1 MGVGVS
7 SGPAVPDDSGPRL
20 DFAFN
25 GLPLTEVIKFVQ
37 SRYHEKAADKGHLN
51 VIIPEHL
58 RELSE
63 TNSLTLEV
71 KQVTVG
77 ELFNLIGLASERTIR
92 FVNGYQYIGS
102 GPVAQFSQAKG
113 GYHFAHVPSA
123 GANPTYLLQSD
134 FPTSVPEV
142 PGIGMSLG
150 GGAAPRETRQLVKFF
165 QLEPFL
171 ERFKIEDVVTA
182 VKTGWELAGIKPL
195 PTLRF
200 HDETKLLAVSGD
212 QYSLQLVEE
221 VLSGLSNGIINGKR
235 RPQPGM
241 PQSAPP
247 APPRQLPS
255 NPNLPLPADPAKP

>member
-7 SGPAVPDDSGPRL
+7 LGPAVPDDSGPRL

-25 GLPLTEVIKFVQ
+25 GIPLAEAIKGVQ

-51 VIIPEHL
+51 VVIPEHL

-63 TNSLTLEV
+63 TNTLTLEV

-92 FVNGYQYIGS
+92 YVNGFQYTG
-102 GPVAQFSQAKG
+102 GAPLPQFSQAKG
-113 GYHFAHVPSA
+113 GYHFTHVPST

-134 FPTSVPEV
+134 FPTSAPEV
-142 PGIGMSLG
+142 PGSGIGSG
-150 GGAAPRETRQLVKFF
+150 GGAAPKETRQLVKFF

-221 VLSGLSNGIINGKR
+221 VLSQLGTGKG

-241 PQSAPP
+241 PLRAPGRSNTQP
-247 APPRQLPS
+247 ASERIPA
-255 NPNLPLPADPAKP
+255 LPADPAKP